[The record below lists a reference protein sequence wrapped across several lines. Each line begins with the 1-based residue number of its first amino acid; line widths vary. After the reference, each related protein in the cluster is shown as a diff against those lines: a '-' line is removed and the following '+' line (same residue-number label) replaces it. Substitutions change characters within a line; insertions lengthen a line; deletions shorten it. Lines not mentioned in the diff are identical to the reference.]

1 MQSYVD
7 VLLDS
12 LENKIEILKEIEKKN
27 QEQTKILKA
36 FPFLANEFDQNTE
49 EKGNLIE
56 RLSKLDEGFDR
67 VYERVRETLT
77 NEKDVYQKEILKMQ
91 TLISEITE
99 RSVSIQAEE
108 MRNKKLVEVAFAT
121 ERQNSKQSKKS
132 SKVSLDYYKSM
143 SRTNYIDP
151 QFMDTHK

>member
-151 QFMDTHK
+151 QFMDKHK